1 MNHPDVDAPDSA
13 APEAGDETGVRWPFV
28 AKLGIAIAVVTVVGG
43 IGAALV
49 AAFVVDRSDRPDV
62 IIADATDPLSP
73 VALAEGGFLYGER
86 TTGRILRSNRVGE
99 TSLSV
104 ELEDALATEGQR
116 GLLGLAT
123 ARSGDAVDI
132 YASWTRASDGRLV
145 VGRLAA
151 GREML
156 VWEGPVSADL
166 ANGGTLAFRD
176 GRLLVAI
183 GDLQDP
189 GAVDDPD
196 TPNGKILALDPHG
209 AADQQPSVVSDGWN
223 NPFAM
228 TVVGDDIWL
237 VDNAPGSQPERI
249 VRIDSTGEESV
260 LELGEERRAPS
271 SLAVLPDGD
280 LVLCGFVSEI
290 VERIP
295 VPADGVVAPTEELGP
310 PCATGVAVLAD
321 GSIVTT
327 TGDAVWRDPHHH

>member
-1 MNHPDVDAPDSA
+1 M
-13 APEAGDETGVRWPFV
+13 RWPLV
-28 AKLGIAIAVVTVVGG
+28 AKLGVALAILTVVGG
-43 IGAALV
+43 IVAALV
-49 AAFVVDRSDRPDV
+49 AAFVVDRNGDSAV
-62 IIADATDPLSP
+62 IISDVEAPLAP
-73 VALAEGGFLYGER
+73 VALADGGFLFGER
-86 TTGRILRSNRVGE
+86 TTGRIVRSDRAGE
-99 TSLSV
+99 IMMTLQV
-104 ELEDALATEGQR
+104 EDALAIDGQR

-123 ARSGDAVDI
+123 NRAGDAVDI

-145 VGRLAA
+145 VGRLAS

-166 ANGGTLAFRD
+166 ANGGTLAFLGD
-176 GRLLVAI
+176 RLLLSI

-189 GAVDDPD
+189 DAVDDPD
-196 TPNGKILALDPHG
+196 LPNGKILALDPMG
-209 AADQQPSVVSDGWN
+209 APDQEPSVVSGGWN

-237 VDNAPGSQPERI
+237 VDNAPGSRPERI
-249 VRIDSTGEESV
+249 VRISASGEESV
-260 LELGEERRAPS
+260 LELEGEMRAPS
-271 SLAVLPDGD
+271 SLDVLPDGD

-295 VPADGVVAPTEELGP
+295 VPDEGVVAPTEELGP

-327 TGDAVWRDPHHH
+327 TADSVWRDPHHN